1 MVHVDDTR
9 IYLRASKANALN
21 KSPMGRP
28 RTRWR
33 KSTQIKEELFM
44 AGQRMLVETLSKR
57 TMMKVSV
64 YDDYDGVYGDGHQS
78 LYVVHG

>member
-1 MVHVDDTR
+1 
-9 IYLRASKANALN
+9 
-21 KSPMGRP
+21 
-28 RTRWR
+28 
-33 KSTQIKEELFM
+33 M